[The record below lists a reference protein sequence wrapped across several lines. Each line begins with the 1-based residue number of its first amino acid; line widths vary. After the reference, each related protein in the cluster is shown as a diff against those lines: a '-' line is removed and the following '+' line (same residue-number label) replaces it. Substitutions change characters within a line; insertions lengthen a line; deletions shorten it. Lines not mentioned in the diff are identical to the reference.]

1 VNFGVWLANARFAC
15 LGDYVNSRGAAD
27 MGLLPGMLP
36 GYVPVEDGGPFAE
49 EYGDVLPK
57 TPGMDLVEMFDAAER
72 GDLGALYVVGA
83 NPIARYG
90 IDPAA
95 LKDTF
100 VVVQDM
106 FLTETALLADVV
118 LPTSNLY
125 EKSGTVT
132 NTYGDQQLV
141 KKAGDRAG
149 VRSDFEL
156 MVRLADTMGADPKK
170 LVPFGR
176 GVRAD
181 MGQTRGAQ
189 SGEADRHSVWLA
201 AQNLEPKLSPFDPFA
216 ILDEIQRLVPGYQV
230 SRLELLAG
238 NDVHVQ
244 SSLVQIEAGPERH
257 ALILPAE
264 DTLFTSGT
272 LGRYSNVLHSVM
284 ESHTTKPTETAAD

>member
-1 VNFGVWLANARFAC
+1 
-15 LGDYVNSRGAAD
+15 
-27 MGLLPGMLP
+27 
-36 GYVPVEDGGPFAE
+36 
-49 EYGDVLPK
+49 
-57 TPGMDLVEMFDAAER
+57 
-72 GDLGALYVVGA
+72 
-83 NPIARYG
+83 
-90 IDPAA
+90 
-95 LKDTF
+95 
-100 VVVQDM
+100 
-106 FLTETALLADVV
+106 
-118 LPTSNLY
+118 
-125 EKSGTVT
+125 
-132 NTYGDQQLV
+132 V

-156 MVRLADTMGADPKK
+156 MVRLADCMGGDPRK

-181 MGQTRGAQ
+181 LGQTRGAQ
-189 SGEADRHSVWLA
+189 SGEADRHAVWLA

-244 SSLVQIEAGPERH
+244 SSLVQIEAEPDRH

-272 LGRYSNVLHSVM
+272 LGRYSATLHSVM
-284 ESHTTKPTETAAD
+284 ESRTTKPTESAAD